1 MKRIFHC
8 CLLLSTSLFSSAILA
23 DDLQNAMRI
32 EIEQLRF
39 SGQLSLGDV
48 DIASGELLAEFYERR
63 NFNTAWN
70 APAQIDA
77 LLAAIESSYLE
88 GFNPADYHL
97 DKVRKGQALLS
108 TELTTQARAV
118 IDLALTDSLIR
129 LGYHHRFGKVNP
141 YNLDPHWNFV
151 RKLSDRDPVDILQQA
166 IDSADVEQTL
176 ESLFPQVPMY
186 TELQNAL
193 ATYRQLAE
201 QGGWPTVAD
210 GPTIKP
216 GATDVRLPAIR
227 ARLLV
232 TNELMKTSATQAT
245 VYGESLQQAVRRF
258 QFRHGLDEDGV
269 IGPATLAALNVPVSR
284 RVDQLRASLER
295 ARWVMH
301 SVTDDYIVVNVAG
314 FTARLV
320 RDQQTVWETRVQ
332 VGSEYHQTPVFRD
345 EMKYVV
351 LKPTWTVPYS
361 IATKEMLPRI
371 QREAD
376 YFEKRDFDI
385 KNRDGELVTADS
397 IDWQSLSRGNFGYTF
412 VQRPGPNN
420 ALGQVKFIFPNEH
433 SVYLHDTPSKALF
446 DKAKRA
452 FSHGCIRVEQPMEL
466 AQLLLAD
473 KGWDSERIAANK
485 ETETVFLSQPLTVLI
500 MYWTAS
506 VLPDGTVQFFN
517 DIYDRDDAVLEALA
531 APFTMQRPQA

>member
-1 MKRIFHC
+1 
-8 CLLLSTSLFSSAILA
+8 LSTSLFSLAISA
-23 DDLQNAMRI
+23 DELQNAMRV

-63 NFNTAWN
+63 NFSTAWN
-70 APAQIDA
+70 ELEQFDA
-77 LLAAIESSYLE
+77 LLAAIENSYLE

-97 DKVRKGQALLS
+97 DKLRKARSLLS
-108 TELTTQARAV
+108 TELTHQARAV

-141 YNLDPHWNFV
+141 YNLDPHWNFE
-151 RKLSDRDPVDILQQA
+151 RTLSERDPVDVLQHA
-166 IDSADVEQTL
+166 IDSANIEETL
-176 ESLFPQVPMY
+176 EALFPRVPMY
-186 TELQNAL
+186 TGLQNAL
-193 ATYRQLAE
+193 ARYRQLAG
-201 QGGWPTVAD
+201 QGGWPTVSD

-216 GATDVRLPAIR
+216 GATDPRLPIIR
-227 ARLLV
+227 ERLLV
-232 TNELMKTSATQAT
+232 TNDIAATGTTQAPA
-245 VYGESLQQAVRRF
+245 YGEILQQAVRRF
-258 QFRHGLDEDGV
+258 QFRHGLEEDGV
-269 IGPATLAALNVPVSR
+269 IGPATLAAMNVPAQR
-284 RVDQLRASLER
+284 RVGQLRASLER
-295 ARWVMH
+295 ARWVVH
-301 SVTDDYIVVNVAG
+301 SVTDDYIVVNIAG
-314 FTARLV
+314 FNTRLV
-320 RDQQTVWETRVQ
+320 RNGQTEWEAKVQ
-332 VGSEYHQTPVFRD
+332 VGSEYHKTPVFRD
-345 EMKYVV
+345 ELKYIV
-351 LKPTWTVPYS
+351 LNPTWTVPYS

-376 YFEKRDFDI
+376 YFEGRDFDI
-385 KNRDGELVTADS
+385 KNRDGQLVAADS

-412 VQRPGPNN
+412 VQRSGPNN

-473 KGWDSERIAANK
+473 KGWDNERIAANK
-485 ETETVFLSQPLTVLI
+485 ETETIFLSQPLTVLI

-506 VLPDGTVQFFN
+506 VLPDGTVQFFD
-517 DIYDRDDAVLEALA
+517 DIYERDDAVLNALA
-531 APFTMQRPQA
+531 APFTMERPQV